1 MSFLKTFIIGLL
13 CLMVSSLALALIIYA
28 SFGNFSTIIGIFTG
42 DFATLL
48 YYLLCQMGVPIWLV
62 IERVAYYITNYDLF
76 YIFLNLIAIIAPL
89 IAAIVTG
96 RISDKRMHSLISI
109 FIISLINMVVSM
121 ILMLISGSY
130 QIIISGAT
138 LGNGALFIVLFGS
151 LLNGLLFGLL
161 AFFTTKK

>member
-1 MSFLKTFIIGLL
+1 MSFLKTFFIGIL
-13 CLMVSSLALALIIYA
+13 CLMASSLALALIIYT
-28 SFGNFSTIIGIFTG
+28 SFGYFSMIITIFTV
-42 DFATLL
+42 DFPTLV
-48 YYLLCQMGVPIWLV
+48 YYLLCQMGVPIWLT
-62 IERVAYYITNYDLF
+62 IELLAFHITNDNLF
-76 YIFLNLIAIIAPL
+76 YIFLILITIIAPL

-96 RISDKRMHSLISI
+96 RISYKRMHSLISI

-121 ILMLISGSY
+121 ILMMNSVSY

-151 LLNGLLFGLL
+151 LLNGLLYGLL

>member
-1 MSFLKTFIIGLL
+1 
-13 CLMVSSLALALIIYA
+13 MVSSLALALIIYT
-28 SFGNFSTIIGIFTG
+28 SFGYFSTIITIFTG
-42 DFATLL
+42 DFATLV
-48 YYLLCQMGVPIWLV
+48 YYLLCQMGVPIWLA
-62 IERVAYYITNYDLF
+62 IEYIAFHITNDNLF
-76 YIFLNLIAIIAPL
+76 YIFLNLITIIAPL

-96 RISDKRMHSLISI
+96 RISDKRMHSLVSV

-121 ILMLISGSY
+121 ILMLNSVSY
-130 QIIISGAT
+130 QIIISGTT